1 MKNKK
6 ILLLALLLIAVM
18 CMTLASCSRPQDYL
32 EFTQLPDGTYEVSG
46 GKGSERKNIESITIP
61 ETYEK
66 IAVTTIGDGA
76 FYGCTIL
83 SSITI
88 PDSVTSIGDRAFY
101 RCTNLKSITIP
112 NSVTSIGDKVFD
124 GCTNLTSITIPDSVT
139 SIGHSAFWSCTGLTS
154 ITLPDSLT
162 SIGSW
167 VFEGCINLTS
177 ITIPD
182 SVTSIGEL
190 AFHWCTGL
198 TSITIPDSVTSIG
211 SRAFGYC
218 TNLTSVYYT
227 GTAEEWSQ
235 IDIDFYNDKLTDAT
249 IYYYSETQPTAE
261 GNYWHYVDGVATP
274 W

>member
-88 PDSVTSIGDRAFY
+88 PDSVTRIGESAFY
-101 RCTNLKSITIP
+101 NCTH
-112 NSVTSIGDKVFD
+112 
-124 GCTNLTSITIPDSVT
+124 LTSITIPDSVT

-167 VFEGCINLTS
+167 VFEGCIN
-177 ITIPD
+177 
-182 SVTSIGEL
+182 
-190 AFHWCTGL
+190 L

-261 GNYWHYVDGVATP
+261 GNYWHYVNGVATP

>member
-88 PDSVTSIGDRAFY
+88 PDSVTSIGDRTFY

-112 NSVTSIGDKVFD
+112 NSVTSIGDKVF
-124 GCTNLTSITIPDSVT
+124 
-139 SIGHSAFWSCTGLTS
+139 
-154 ITLPDSLT
+154 
-162 SIGSW
+162 
-167 VFEGCINLTS
+167 EGCINLTS

-182 SVTSIGEL
+182 SVTSIGES

-261 GNYWHYVDGVATP
+261 GNYWHYVNGVATP

>member
-18 CMTLASCSRPQDYL
+18 CMTLASCDKPQDYL
-32 EFTQLPDGTYEVSG
+32 KFTLLPDGTYEVS

-101 RCTNLKSITIP
+101 MCTNLKSITIP

-124 GCTNLTSITIPDSVT
+124 GCTNLPASP
-139 SIGHSAFWSCTGLTS
+139 F
-154 ITLPDSLT
+154 
-162 SIGSW
+162 
-167 VFEGCINLTS
+167 
-177 ITIPD
+177 
-182 SVTSIGEL
+182 
-190 AFHWCTGL
+190 
-198 TSITIPDSVTSIG
+198 
-211 SRAFGYC
+211 
-218 TNLTSVYYT
+218 
-227 GTAEEWSQ
+227 
-235 IDIDFYNDKLTDAT
+235 
-249 IYYYSETQPTAE
+249 PTA
-261 GNYWHYVDGVATP
+261 
-274 W
+274 

>member
-32 EFTQLPDGTYEVSG
+32 EFTQLPDGTYEVNG

-88 PDSVTSIGDRAFY
+88 PDSVTRIGESAFY
-101 RCTNLKSITIP
+101 NCTH
-112 NSVTSIGDKVFD
+112 
-124 GCTNLTSITIPDSVT
+124 LTSITIPDSVT

-182 SVTSIGEL
+182 SVTSIGES

-261 GNYWHYVDGVATP
+261 GNYWHYVNGVATP